1 MIIVGLRDI
10 IEIVKPDNLLK
21 KKTIWPE
28 QNNQNVPAEIWVE
41 FLEWAEIFA
50 R

>member
-21 KKTIWPE
+21 KKLFG
-28 QNNQNVPAEIWVE
+28 QNKTTKM
-41 FLEWAEIFA
+41 FLLKFG
-50 R
+50 

>member
-41 FLEWAEIFA
+41 FLE
-50 R
+50 